1 MPDKTADEGH
11 DDTLADVEEVEEQ
24 RDSMAEEALGMLFV
38 AAVLMTDLMTD
49 DDDPALEASVRSW
62 LTRWGRRIAA
72 LYLAGALAR
81 AGQDAID
88 TVVTPDDF
96 EASDSVVGRVLSL
109 VKRLRKAVRKG
120 LEPDADG
127 RSITPEEAAHATAN
141 AAHGLLTEDAA
152 ATGMFDLPNGESI
165 QKMWMSRLDNRVRPL
180 HMRLTWQ
187 SRKLGED
194 FWRWPE
200 TGQVLAFPGDPRAPL
215 DATANCRC
223 FLILSVK

>member
-1 MPDKTADEGH
+1 MPDTTANDEH
-11 DDTLADVEEVEEQ
+11 DDTLADDEEVEEQ
-24 RDSMAEEALGMLFV
+24 RDSMAEEALVMLFI
-38 AAVLMTDLMTD
+38 AAVLMTD

-72 LYLAGALAR
+72 LYLAGVLAR

-88 TVVTPDDF
+88 TVVNPDDF
-96 EASDSVVGRVLSL
+96 EASDSVVGWVLSL
-109 VKRLRKAVRKG
+109 VKRLRKAVREG
-120 LEPDADG
+120 MEPDADG

-141 AAHGLLTEDAA
+141 AAHGRLTEDVA

>member
-1 MPDKTADEGH
+1 MPDTTANDEH
-11 DDTLADVEEVEEQ
+11 DDTLADDEEVEEQ
-24 RDSMAEEALGMLFV
+24 RDSMAEEALVMLFI
-38 AAVLMTDLMTD
+38 AAVLMTD

-72 LYLAGALAR
+72 LYLAGVLAR
-81 AGQDAID
+81 AGQDATD
-88 TVVTPDDF
+88 TVVNPDDF
-96 EASDSVVGRVLSL
+96 EASDSVVGWVLSL
-109 VKRLRKAVRKG
+109 VKRLRKAVREG
-120 LEPDADG
+120 MEPDADG

-141 AAHGLLTEDAA
+141 AAHGRLTEDVA